1 MRGTEP
7 GPVDPGDLTIVP
19 ANEAAWADLAAATVR
34 YAKGNGARA
43 LEGYAMRTQPGKQVT
58 WGELYVGAVQVFA
71 EAGFAEVSTP
81 SARRVVMRV
90 DFTG

>member
-1 MRGTEP
+1 VTCFVVRKGYRGR
-7 GPVDPGDLTIVP
+7 GISY
-19 ANEAAWADLAAATVR
+19 ALAAATVR

-43 LEGYAMRTQPGKQVT
+43 LEGYAMRTQPGRQVT

-81 SARRVVMRV
+81 SVRRVVMRV